1 MKEVRVAWLFHV
13 WRCRDGSY
21 ITPGFVDR
29 DAFPEIPDS
38 HFVRHP
44 TEQVERMDKPEER
57 Q

>member
-29 DAFPEIPDS
+29 KAYPEIPDAA
-38 HFVRHP
+38 FRRDV
-44 TEQVERMDKPEER
+44 TEPVQRMDKPEER